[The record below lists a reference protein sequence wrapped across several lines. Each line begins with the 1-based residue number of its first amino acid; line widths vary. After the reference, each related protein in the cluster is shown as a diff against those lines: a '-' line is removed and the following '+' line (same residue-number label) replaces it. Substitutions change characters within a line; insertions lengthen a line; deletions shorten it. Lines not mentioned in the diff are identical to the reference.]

1 MRRVVTVPRKSAPR
15 LRVLSVSAMV
25 AEAPIAPLPAP
36 GENALVDHLVRA
48 ADDGA
53 AGRDELARRPSP
65 GWVGPLWVEGKP
77 QPKGSTRA
85 FMVRGRPVITSDN
98 SALAPWARAI
108 ALAFRMASGPSEA
121 PERLTQVRM
130 RFYVERPK
138 QHHVAG
144 DRRRE
149 LKADVPLYP
158 GRKPD
163 IDKLARGV
171 LDALAGKAYYDDA
184 AVVGIDASKDF
195 CIGHPPGVLLWW
207 RYLPGPIWRKTDSG
221 TP

>member
-1 MRRVVTVPRKSAPR
+1 MRRFVTVPRKSAPER
-15 LRVLSVSAMV
+15 KWQRPPGSEPWTSH
-25 AEAPIAPLPAP
+25 PLDVPSP
-36 GENALVDHLVRA
+36 LGCRA
-48 ADDGA
+48 AEHA
-53 AGRDELARRPSP
+53 ELP

-108 ALAFRMASGPSEA
+108 ALAYRMASGPSEA

-144 DRRRE
+144 DRRRD
-149 LKADVPLYP
+149 LKPDVPLFP

-207 RYLPGPIWRKTDSG
+207 RYLPGPIWRKTESG
-221 TP
+221 S